1 MTIFRQRAI
10 IQGVIDS
17 EDAIGDY
24 IGADAGQ
31 LIFYGKL
38 VNPFTNELSFK
49 AYGYASSI
57 TIKDIENVNLTD
69 IDFTIIGTFDGIL
82 ISETIAGPDGG
93 GAVHTKNLF
102 HVVNKII
109 LSNRIDSRFQIGS
122 NWNVMVNLN
131 YNQTELN
138 GNIDHHILVQSAR
151 TPKDWTD
158 QNLLIY
164 RNFTGRN
171 IYNTDELGYT
181 NINGLVDF
189 NLGDGAE
196 AVYLNCGFTT
206 EFKNTVVPTMVVF
219 LNGVIDSETLVDI
232 VQISTRGK

>member
-10 IQGVIDS
+10 IKGVDDS
-17 EDAIGDY
+17 KDAIGNY
-24 IGADAGQ
+24 LGASVGE
-31 LIFYGKL
+31 LTFNGPL

-57 TIKDIENVNLTD
+57 TIRTTEEDNLTG
-69 IDFTIIGTFDGIL
+69 IHFTITGTFDGVL
-82 ISETIAGPDGG
+82 ISETIAGPNVDGL
-93 GAVHTKNLF
+93 VHTKNLF
-102 HVVNKII
+102 HVVSKII
-109 LSNRIDSRFQIGS
+109 ISGRIDSQFQIGS

-131 YNQTELN
+131 YNQMERN
-138 GNIDHHILVQSAR
+138 GNIDHNILVQSVG
-151 TPKDWTD
+151 TTTDWID
-158 QNLLIY
+158 KNLLIY

-232 VQISTRGK
+232 VQISSRGK